1 MKKFAERKLVKKLK
15 RNFQAA
21 KDSRLLEKKFEFLRD
36 YPKFYATAKKEL
48 EPYYNDYTKGTS
60 AAFMAASIEIS
71 VFNLI
76 LCDFLKPASVIDLG
90 SGFSSFVFR
99 YFSRKNNLGT
109 KVFSVD
115 DDALWLKKT
124 AEYLEKN
131 KIQSDNMLTLD
142 DIGRIGTEKFDII
155 FHDMGNMQTRTNMLG
170 FTMDHVKE
178 TGIIVLDDMHK
189 ADYEKTAKTIMKEHG
204 FKCLSLRKYTLDEL
218 GRFSYCSF
226 K

>member
-21 KDSRLLEKKFEFLRD
+21 KDSRSLEKKFGFLKD
-36 YPKFYATAKKEL
+36 YSKLYENTKKEL
-48 EPYYNDYTKGTS
+48 KPYYNDYTKGTS

-71 VFNLI
+71 VFNFI
-76 LCDFLKPASVIDLG
+76 LCTFLKPASVIDLG

-99 YFSRKNNLGT
+99 YFSRKNNMST

-115 DDALWLKKT
+115 DDAGWLKKT

-131 KIQSDNMLTLD
+131 QIQANNMLTLD
-142 DIGRIGTEKFDII
+142 NIGQIGTEKFDII
-155 FHDMGNMQTRTNMLG
+155 FHDMGNMQTRTNMLD
-170 FTMDHVKE
+170 FTMNHVKE
-178 TGIIVLDDMHK
+178 NGIIILDDMHK
-189 ADYEKTAKTIMKEHG
+189 ADYEKTAKDIMKKNG
-204 FKCLSLRKYTLDEL
+204 LKCLSLRKYTLDEL